1 MSEVTQATA
10 RVVRA
15 VTNAGSH
22 PAYHQRQ
29 LDRLRREWPTL
40 YHALMALVGEAGSHV
55 R

>member
-1 MSEVTQATA
+1 MATNNNNAA

-15 VTNAGSH
+15 VTNAGTH
-22 PAYHQRQ
+22 PEYHQRQ

-40 YHALMALVGEAGSHV
+40 YYALMDLVGEVGPYV

>member
-1 MSEVTQATA
+1 MANITPATT

-15 VTNAGSH
+15 VTNAGTH
-22 PAYHQRQ
+22 PEYHQRQ

-40 YHALMALVGEAGSHV
+40 YYALMDLVGEVGPHV